1 MNDLDLLK
9 ETARAD
15 GYAARARA
23 HAGGTGAARQAAG
36 HALMVIGALHEVRV
50 VSAYLPI
57 RTEIDPRPAMM
68 ALHGLG
74 YQIGVPV
81 IEAAERPL
89 QFRTWTPGCA
99 LEPGLFN
106 VMVPGAGDWIE
117 PDLLL
122 VPLIAF
128 DADGHRLGYG
138 GGFYDRTLTA
148 LRSRRPIYAYGLA
161 YEGQRVARVP
171 RGPTDAALDGVL
183 TETGLHPS
191 LDGRRHPG

>member
-9 ETARAD
+9 E
-15 GYAARARA
+15 AARAEGYVVRA
-23 HAGGTGAARQAAG
+23 RVHAAGAGAARQAAG
-36 HALMVIGALHEVRV
+36 HALLVIGAHREVRV

-57 RTEIDPRPAMM
+57 RTEIDPRPTMM

-74 YQIGVPV
+74 YRIGVPV
-81 IEAAERPL
+81 IEAAGQPL
-89 QFRTWTPGCA
+89 RFRAWTPGCV
-99 LEPGLFN
+99 LESGPYD
-106 VMVPGAGDWIE
+106 VMIPAEGDWIE

-138 GGFYDRTLTA
+138 GGFYDRTLHA
-148 LRSRRPIYAYGLA
+148 LRARRQVHAYGLA
-161 YEGQRVARVP
+161 YEGQRVTRVP
-171 RGPTDAALDGVL
+171 RGASDAALDGVL

-191 LDGRRHPG
+191 LDRRRLPG